1 MLKKNPTAQDTNL
14 SSLLLNLINH
24 HKKNI
29 LDSGKPAAQA
39 QAQASTARVTRD
51 SANHEVVD
59 LTKDDCDYILPDV
72 AAPNNLRP
80 TCNCRN
86 SVEEVTSLR
95 YQLEQKSV
103 ALKACN
109 SDIDN
114 LKKELCEAKEYI
126 SNLAAQLQENTQT
139 LCSILANSPHEIR
152 K

>member
-1 MLKKNPTAQDTNL
+1 MLKKNPTAQETNL
-14 SSLLLNLINH
+14 SSLLLNLIDH
-24 HKKNI
+24 HQKNI
-29 LDSGKPAAQA
+29 LDPGKPAAQA
-39 QAQASTARVTRD
+39 QAATARVTRD

-72 AAPNNLRP
+72 AAPNNLRS
-80 TCNCRN
+80 TCNCRT

-103 ALKACN
+103 ALEACN

-114 LKKELCEAKEYI
+114 LKKELREAKEYI
-126 SNLAAQLQENTQT
+126 SNLAGQLQENTQT

>member
-1 MLKKNPTAQDTNL
+1 MLKKNPTSQDTYL
-14 SSLLLNLINH
+14 SSLLLNLIDH
-24 HKKNI
+24 HQKNI
-29 LDSGKPAAQA
+29 LDPGKPVP
-39 QAQASTARVTRD
+39 TARRVTRD
-51 SANHEVVD
+51 NATDQIVD

-72 AAPNNLRP
+72 AAPNNLRV

-95 YQLEQKSV
+95 YQLEQKSI
-103 ALKACN
+103 ALENCN

-139 LCSILANSPHEIR
+139 LCSFLANSPHEIR